1 LISSRRWDR
10 KRDMCFQKK
19 KFYITTS
26 IAYTNA
32 PPHLGYALEVVQADV
47 LARYHRL
54 VGEDVFFLTGTDE
67 HGQKVVKAAS
77 EAGKSPQEFCD
88 EISGL
93 FRKLKDVLNLSND
106 DFIRTSD
113 KKRHWPVAEKVWLK
127 LQQNKDIYKKKYK
140 GLYCVGCEAF
150 VKEKD
155 LVDNKCSLHGKEP
168 ELIEEENWFFR
179 LSKYAS
185 RIEKAISKDEIRI
198 YPQVRKNEILSF
210 IRQGVEDTSCSRP
223 SQTLKWGI
231 PVPGDESQTIYI
243 WLEALLN
250 YISALDYDRGRN
262 FKKFWPADVH
272 FVGKDIFRFHALLWP
287 GILFSLKLPL
297 PRNIFVHGFINVDGQ
312 KMSKSLGNV
321 IDPFELVRRYGT
333 DPVRYF
339 LLREIT
345 PNEDGDF
352 TYSKFEQ
359 RYNSDLAKGLG
370 NFAARVVK
378 LKEIYQIKN
387 SQPRKFF
394 NSEFDKVLKKTK
406 KEYDL
411 SFKSFKFNESLM
423 LVWDFISFCDR
434 YIEREKPW
442 EGKKEKIVSDLISAL
457 FEISYLV
464 SPFLPATS
472 ESILKQLRGQESR
485 LLFPRI

>member
-1 LISSRRWDR
+1 
-10 KRDMCFQKK
+10 MCFQKK

-442 EGKKEKIVSDLISAL
+442 EGKNEKIVSDLISAL